1 MTGDELK
8 QARQAAGLSQQ
19 QLGAKLGISWQ
30 TVGMWERLGKEDV
43 LVARPR
49 ESQKTRQAKQDLV
62 SEFSFMQAIGA
73 FSDAMQIRFAD
84 PELMI
89 PAPCSYPYY
98 IDEGDPL
105 VLCDDPATPG
115 DLVVLRDGDGKLS
128 FIGRVCEESMSGTFA
143 VRRPRL
149 SVEPLPPVG
158 GYKTISYY
166 MHNEHMSKYRTDF
179 PADMT

>member
-8 QARQAAGLSQQ
+8 QVRQAAGLSQQ

-30 TVGMWERLGKEDV
+30 TVGAWERLVGEDV

-62 SEFSFMQAIGA
+62 PEFSFMKAIGA
-73 FSDAMQIRFAD
+73 FSDAMQLRFCD

-115 DLVVLRDGDGKLS
+115 DLVVLRDGDGKLCS
-128 FIGRVCEESMSGTFA
+128 IGRVCEETLNGSFV

-149 SVEPLPPVG
+149 SVQPLPPVG

-166 MHNEHMSKYRTDF
+166 MHCEHTSKYRTDF